1 MESVPQGSMVALE
14 FVGFCWPWIDFLVEL
29 KFTPLLANPLKMKL
43 RAEDFKND
51 KADSKTLAA

>member
-1 MESVPQGSMVALE
+1 MVALE

-29 KFTPLLANPLKMKL
+29 KFTPLLANPSKMKL

-51 KADSKTLAA
+51 KASSKTLAA